1 MEPKESVIIGKDS
14 AIELQ
19 TLETHSGVVLQER
32 VLDLRHDLSPNT

>member
-1 MEPKESVIIGKDS
+1 MEPEESVMIGKDS

-19 TLETHSGVVLQER
+19 TLETHFGVVLWKT